1 MGEAS
6 DIISDAKPLGVQIFD
21 DPQNTTPV
29 EGQWDGL
36 REMLSHLVADYGDLI
51 ISTDLEYK
59 HSLKCI
65 LYFFLKSLFH

>member
-59 HSLKCI
+59 HSSNASYI
-65 LYFFLKSLFH
+65 FF